1 MALMTKLRILLADDH
16 MVVREGLKA
25 LINAQPDMEVVGEA
39 ENGREALKCAVEL
52 SPDVVV
58 MDISMPEMNGAEATE
73 RMRKE
78 CPQIKIIALTIYEDT
93 GYLRQLL
100 KAGASGYVLKRAV
113 VDELVHA
120 VRTCAAGGSYID
132 PTIAGQAISTY
143 IRRGSAANSQSQA
156 ELSDRETQV
165 LRLIAWGC
173 SNKEIAA
180 KLNISVKTVE
190 TYKVRLSS
198 KLNLRNRV
206 DMVRYALRQG
216 LLRDEKA
223 PM

>member
-1 MALMTKLRILLADDH
+1 MNKLHILLADDH
-16 MVVREGLKA
+16 MVVREGLKS
-25 LINAQPDMEVVGEA
+25 LINAQPDMEVVAEA
-39 ENGREALKCAVEL
+39 ENGKEALKSAVEL
-52 SPDVVV
+52 APDVVV
-58 MDISMPEMNGAEATE
+58 MDISMPEMNGAEATG
-73 RMRKE
+73 RMRRE
-78 CPQIKIIALTIYEDT
+78 CPNVKIIALTIFEDT

-100 KAGASGYVLKRAV
+100 KAGASGYVLKRAAA
-113 VDELVHA
+113 DELVQA
-120 VRTCAAGGSYID
+120 IRTCAAGGSYID
-132 PTIAGQAISTY
+132 PTLAGQAIGTY
-143 IRRGSAANSQSQA
+143 IRRGSASTSQSQA

-190 TYKVRLSS
+190 TYKVRLTG

-223 PM
+223 PL